1 MKQRNKNRSIVEH
14 RSDSGKTSKRYKLFI
29 SVMKVLENLLKVGIL
44 FEKFFQGLF

>member
-1 MKQRNKNRSIVEH
+1 MKQQNKNRSIVEH
-14 RSDSGKTSKRYKLFI
+14 HSDSEKASKRYKLFI